1 MALRGKVLNSEK
13 TDLDKLL
20 KNKEINDI
28 ISAIGAGFGDA
39 FDINKIRYDKL
50 IIMTDADSDGS
61 HISILILTFLYKYMR
76 KMIEEGHVY
85 VAVPP
90 LYKVVKGS
98 KNIYLKDDRE
108 LEEYRKHH
116 TIGELDLQRFKG

>member
-1 MALRGKVLNSEK
+1 
-13 TDLDKLL
+13 
-20 KNKEINDI
+20 
-28 ISAIGAGFGDA
+28 
-39 FDINKIRYDKL
+39 
-50 IIMTDADSDGS
+50 
-61 HISILILTFLYKYMR
+61 
-76 KMIEEGHVY
+76 MIEEGHVY